1 MQESQITTEDT
12 AEQGW
17 EENKDLAWVSWKKI
31 TDEYGE
37 EEGKQRV
44 KAGLIQTRKDSDA
57 WKKGLKIWQ
66 FLKVDEKVSMG
77 RKGKHTVKNK
87 GTGNTTEEQH
97 KALSKAIKSVQP
109 GQEEET
115 FFDQMWLGTKPKN
128 ALIENCMPS
137 ASEGSATGEVEEDE
151 EDDLETFLAKVGA
164 PASSKPKDEACKKA
178 TEKKKE
184 EQKKQEK
191 EKKEKEK
198 KEKERQKSA
207 EKQEKAAQKQAKEEE
222 KLKKRHQNVDKMS
235 NCPQNAVKKHI
246 MKMATLTIVLGG
258 CYNHTYTI
266 GYNL

>member
-44 KAGLIQTRKDSDA
+44 KAGLIQMRKDPDA

-77 RKGKHTVKNK
+77 RKGKQTVKNQ
-87 GTGNTTEEQH
+87 GAGNTTEEQRQ
-97 KALSKAIKSVQP
+97 ALSKAIKSVQP
-109 GQEEET
+109 GQEEDT
-115 FFDQMWLGTKPKN
+115 FFDQMWLGTKPRN
-128 ALIENCMPS
+128 ASIENCMPS
-137 ASEGSATGEVEEDE
+137 ASEGSATGEEEE

-164 PASSKPKDEACKKA
+164 PASSKPKEVAQ
-178 TEKKKE
+178 EKNKE
-184 EQKKQEK
+184 EQKKKEK

-207 EKQEKAAQKQAKEEE
+207 EKQEKAVQKQAKEEE
-222 KLKKRHQNVDKMS
+222 KLKKWHENVDNMS
-235 NCPQNAVKKHI
+235 NCPQNCPQNAVKKTHHENDDPYDPGDS
-246 MKMATLTIVLGG
+246 KHQSGAQKAA
-258 CYNHTYTI
+258 
-266 GYNL
+266 